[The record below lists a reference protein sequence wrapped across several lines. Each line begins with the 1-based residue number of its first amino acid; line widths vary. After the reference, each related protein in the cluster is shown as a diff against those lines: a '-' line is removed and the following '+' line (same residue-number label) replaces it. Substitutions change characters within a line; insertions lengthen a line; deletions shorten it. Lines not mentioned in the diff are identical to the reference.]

1 MVKTYKSTVSNISLK
16 AEKSDFQKVKIT
28 QSSDAADFIRQ
39 FYGDDL
45 EIYESFFL
53 VLLNRANATTGYVKI
68 SQGGT
73 AGTVVDVKIVAK
85 YAVESLSAGVIL
97 AHNHPSG
104 ETRPS
109 KEDEN
114 ITHRITKALELFGI
128 KVVDHIIIGPEN
140 SYFSFEE
147 HGMLTKYID

>member
-1 MVKTYKSTVSNISLK
+1 
-16 AEKSDFQKVKIT
+16 
-28 QSSDAADFIRQ
+28 
-39 FYGDDL
+39 
-45 EIYESFFL
+45 
-53 VLLNRANATTGYVKI
+53 
-68 SQGGT
+68 
-73 AGTVVDVKIVAK
+73 
-85 YAVESLSAGVIL
+85 L

-128 KVVDHIIIGPEN
+128 KVVDHIIIGPDY

>member
-1 MVKTYKSTVSNISLK
+1 MKTYKSAVSNISLK

-28 QSSDAADFIRQ
+28 KSSDAADFIRQ

-53 VLLNRANATTGYVKI
+53 VLLNRANATTGFVKI

-73 AGTVVDVKIVAK
+73 AGTVVDVKIIAK
-85 YAVESLSAGVIL
+85 YAVESLSAGVVL

-104 ETRPS
+104 TMRPS

-114 ITHRITKALELFGI
+114 ITNKVKQALNLFDI
-128 KVVDHIIIGPEN
+128 KVLDHIILGPDN
-140 SYFSFEE
+140 NYYSFADE
-147 HGMLTKYID
+147 GIL

>member
-1 MVKTYKSTVSNISLK
+1 MAKTYKSTVSNISLK

-39 FYGDDL
+39 FYGNDL
-45 EIYESFFL
+45 EIYESFFM
-53 VLLNRANATTGYVKI
+53 VLLNKANATTGYVKI

-73 AGTVVDVKIVAK
+73 AGTYVDVKIIAK
-85 YAVESLSAGVIL
+85 YAIESLSAGVIL

-104 ETRPS
+104 TMIPS

-114 ITHRITKALELFGI
+114 ITNKVKQALNLFDI
-128 KVVDHIIIGPEN
+128 KVLDHIILGPDN
-140 SYFSFEE
+140 NYYSFSDE
-147 HGMLTKYID
+147 GTL